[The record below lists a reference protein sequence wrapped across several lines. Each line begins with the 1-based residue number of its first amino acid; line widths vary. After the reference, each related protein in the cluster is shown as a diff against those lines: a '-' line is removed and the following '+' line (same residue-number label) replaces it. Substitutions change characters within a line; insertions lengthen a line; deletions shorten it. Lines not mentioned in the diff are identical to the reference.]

1 MIKKIFILLFL
12 VVIAVYLIIAVTSFN
27 NRSETAVCK
36 GMELV
41 INDSIDYGFITKNQV
56 IKLLNTQGISPIGK
70 EMGSISTRDIEEQLE
85 LHPLIENAEC
95 YRTPSNKIG
104 IEITQRLP
112 ILRIMANNGDDYF
125 LDEKGEIMPIANNA
139 ANVAVI
145 TGSVERSFAS
155 KELYDLGLFM
165 QQNEFWKAQILQINV
180 TPSKELE
187 IVPRVGDH
195 IIFLGKPG
203 NYEEKFEKLE
213 TFYKKALNQIGWN
226 KYSRISLEFDNQIIC
241 TKKEK

>member
-139 ANVAVI
+139 ANVAVV

-180 TPSKELE
+180 TSVK
-187 IVPRVGDH
+187 
-195 IIFLGKPG
+195 
-203 NYEEKFEKLE
+203 
-213 TFYKKALNQIGWN
+213 
-226 KYSRISLEFDNQIIC
+226 
-241 TKKEK
+241 